1 VFAATAAPALGQRF
15 NASPNPIIVS
25 A

>member
-1 VFAATAAPALGQRF
+1 MGAADGASPAVFAATAAPA
-15 NASPNPIIVS
+15 A